1 MHFCSN
7 CGNMYYLKIVED
19 AETENTSLA
28 YYCRNCGHS
37 DTMLMTEN
45 NCVSNTQI
53 KRTEQNYN
61 HIINEYTKYDPTLP
75 RISTINCPNA
85 ACESNMVASEEQGEE
100 QGTSEAGTG
109 TISSKKAEIIYIRY
123 DDVNMKYIYLCTH
136 CDTKWKTNE
145 SK

>member
-7 CGNMYYLKIVED
+7 CGNMYYLKIVENE
-19 AETENTSLA
+19 ETENTSLA

-85 ACESNMVASEEQGEE
+85 KCESNMVASEAADEE
-100 QGTSEAGTG
+100 QGAGE
-109 TISSKKAEIIYIRY
+109 ISSKKAEIIYIRY

>member
-7 CGNMYYLKIVED
+7 CHNMYYLKIVENE
-19 AETENTSLA
+19 ETENTTLA

-53 KRTEQNYN
+53 KRTEQNYS

-75 RISTINCPNA
+75 RINTIHCPNP
-85 ACESNMVASEEQGEE
+85 ACDSNMVEEEGSEKNEGQEL
-100 QGTSEAGTG
+100 
-109 TISSKKAEIIYIRY
+109 SSKKPEIIYIRY
-123 DDVNMKYIYLCTH
+123 DDVNMKYMYICTH

-145 SK
+145 NK

>member
-75 RISTINCPNA
+75 RISTINCPNP
-85 ACESNMVASEEQGEE
+85 ACESNMVASESSEE
-100 QGTSEAGTG
+100 
-109 TISSKKAEIIYIRY
+109 ISSKKAEIIYIRY
-123 DDVNMKYIYLCTH
+123 DDINMNFVYLCAT
-136 CDTKWKTNE
+136 CDTVWNTE
-145 SK
+145 QSLS

>member
-7 CGNMYYLKIVED
+7 CGNMYYLKIVENE
-19 AETENTSLA
+19 ETENTSLA

-61 HIINEYTKYDPTLP
+61 HIINEYTKYDSTLP

-85 ACESNMVASEEQGEE
+85 KCESNMVASEEEQSAASTGE
-100 QGTSEAGTG
+100 
-109 TISSKKAEIIYIRY
+109 ISSKKAEIIYIRY